1 MFRKIKISNIL
12 SYIVLILMSIFVLF
26 PFLWTFLTSIKSD
39 KEMFSIPPFWIP
51 ESPNIQNYVEVLGKG
66 DFQHFIINSIVI
78 SFVTLVLALLI
89 GAPAAYGFAR
99 YKFKLSG
106 FLFALVVA
114 VRMFPPITLV
124 IPYFIAIRSLGL
136 IDTKVGLMI
145 TYLPLMLTLIIWILE
160 SFFREV
166 PIDIEEAAEMDGLG
180 TIGKFVRIVLPL
192 SLPAIGVA
200 SILGF
205 MVAWNEFML
214 ALTLTQTVEAQTM
227 PVGIAGYVTTFQ
239 TYWGQMSANGMM
251 YIIPVIVFTFIAQ
264 KGLVKGLTAG
274 AVK

>member
-39 KEMFSIPPFWIP
+39 KEMFSIPPVWIP

-66 DFQHFIINSIVI
+66 DFQHFITNSIVI